1 LVGLAQEL
9 KVGILGS
16 EMSPFPALQAP
27 LVTIRT
33 ATSSDHD
40 ALQALDGAAPD
51 AGANLIQ
58 ARRDFFSRMA
68 AYDRTRV
75 LVAEVEGR
83 VVGVLCLALT
93 PVRVAGQ
100 PCPAGYSFNIR
111 VAPGQQ
117 TRGVGTR
124 LMNAGAEWLER
135 EGCRYVTGLIGVSN
149 DASMK
154 MVQALGW
161 ETVGR
166 FDYLILNLDRFGP
179 DPAVRI
185 RKVDALGDPAH
196 AAWRFGEV
204 SLHHFVPRYLVSELF
219 RPHPRGPYMGSLT
232 AFGPGGSAWVSLWD
246 DRVRRGLDP
255 SVVRAVKAY
264 DVTLKGAGGFRA
276 FSAIAYTLREAG
288 LDHVLMPLPH
298 DTATR
303 AVLEPYAGEIVEF
316 NFVIK
321 RLNGAGPLPPG
332 PIYFDIRH

>member
-1 LVGLAQEL
+1 
-9 KVGILGS
+9 
-16 EMSPFPALQAP
+16 MSSFPALRAP
-27 LVTIRT
+27 LVTIRM
-33 ATSSDHD
+33 ATPADDD
-40 ALQALDGAAPD
+40 ALQALEGAAPD
-51 AGANLIQ
+51 TGARLIQ
-58 ARRDFFSRMA
+58 ARRNFSSRLA

-75 LVAEVEGR
+75 LVAEQEQR

-100 PCPAGYSFNIR
+100 PCPAGYMFNIR
-111 VAPGQQ
+111 VEPGQQ

-124 LMNAGAEWLER
+124 LMKAGAEWLGS
-135 EGCRYVTGLIGVSN
+135 EGCRYATGLIGVSN
-149 DASMK
+149 DASMR
-154 MVQALGW
+154 MVGALGW
-161 ETVGR
+161 EAVGR
-166 FDYLILNLDRFGP
+166 FDYLILDLTRFEP

-219 RPHPRGPYMGSLT
+219 TPYPKGPYMGSLT

-255 SVVRAVKAY
+255 DVVRAVKAY
-264 DVTLKGAGGFRA
+264 DVTLKGQGGFRA
-276 FSAIAYTLREAG
+276 FAGIANTLREAG

-298 DTATR
+298 DRAMR
-303 AVLEPYAGEIVEF
+303 AVLEPYAAEIVEF
-316 NFVIK
+316 NFVVK

>member
-1 LVGLAQEL
+1 
-9 KVGILGS
+9 
-16 EMSPFPALQAP
+16 MSSSPALQTPA
-27 LVTIRT
+27 VTIRI
-33 ATSSDHD
+33 ATPADHD
-40 ALQALDGAAPD
+40 ALQALEGAAPD

-58 ARRDFFSRMA
+58 ARRNFFARMA

-75 LVAEVEGR
+75 LAAEQAHR

-93 PVRVAGQ
+93 PVRVAGR
-100 PCPAGYSFNIR
+100 PCSAGYMFNIR
-111 VAPGQQ
+111 VEPGQQ

-124 LMNAGAEWLER
+124 LMKAGAEWLER
-135 EGCRYVTGLIGVSN
+135 EGCQYATGLIGVSN

-154 MVQALGW
+154 MVGALGW
-161 ETVGR
+161 EAVAR
-166 FDYLILNLDRFGP
+166 FDYLILDLTRFEP
-179 DPAVRI
+179 DAAVRI

-219 RPHPRGPYMGSLT
+219 QPYPKGSYMGSLT

-255 SVVRAVKAY
+255 ERVRAVKAY
-264 DVTLKGAGGFRA
+264 DVTLKGEGGFRA
-276 FSAIAYTLREAG
+276 FSAIAATLREAG

-298 DTATR
+298 DAAAR

-332 PIYFDIRH
+332 PVYFDIRH

>member
-1 LVGLAQEL
+1 
-9 KVGILGS
+9 
-16 EMSPFPALQAP
+16 MSSVPALQIP
-27 LVTIRT
+27 VVTIRT
-33 ATSSDHD
+33 ATPADHD
-40 ALQALDGAAPD
+40 ALQALEGAAPD

-58 ARRDFFSRMA
+58 ARRNFFARMA
-68 AYDRTRV
+68 AYDRSRV
-75 LVAEVEGR
+75 LVAEQNHL

-93 PVRVAGQ
+93 PVRVAGR
-100 PCPAGYSFNIR
+100 PCSAGYMFNIR

-124 LMNAGAEWLER
+124 LMNAGAEWLEG
-135 EGCRYVTGLIGVSN
+135 EGCRYATGLIGVSN
-149 DASMK
+149 DASMR
-154 MVQALGW
+154 MVGALGW
-161 ETVGR
+161 EAVGR
-166 FDYLILNLDRFGP
+166 FDYLILDLARFEA

-219 RPHPRGPYMGSLT
+219 RPYPRGPYMGSLT

-255 SVVRAVKAY
+255 DRVRAVKAY
-264 DVTLKGAGGFRA
+264 DVTLKGNGGFRA
-276 FSAIAYTLREAG
+276 FAGIANTLREAG

-298 DTATR
+298 DPGMR
-303 AVLEPYAGEIVEF
+303 AVLEPYAAEIVEF

-332 PIYFDIRH
+332 PVYFDIRH

>member
-1 LVGLAQEL
+1 
-9 KVGILGS
+9 
-16 EMSPFPALQAP
+16 MSAFSALQAP
-27 LVTIRT
+27 LVTIRPAT
-33 ATSSDHD
+33 AADHD

-51 AGANLIQ
+51 SGARLLQ
-58 ARRDFFSRMA
+58 ARRNFFARMA

-75 LVAEVEGR
+75 LVAEQAHR
-83 VVGVLCLALT
+83 VVGVQCVALT
-93 PVRVAGQ
+93 AVRVAGR
-100 PCPAGYSFNIR
+100 PCLAGYSFNTR
-111 VAPGQQ
+111 VGPGQQ

-124 LMNAGAEWLER
+124 LLKAGAEWLEGQ
-135 EGCRYVTGLIGVSN
+135 GCQYVTGLIGVSN
-149 DASMK
+149 EASMK
-154 MVQALGW
+154 MVRAAGW
-161 ETVGR
+161 EAVAR

-179 DPAVRI
+179 DSAVRI

-219 RPHPRGPYMGSLT
+219 RPYPKGPYMGSLT

-246 DRVRRGLDP
+246 DRVQRGLDP
-255 SVVRAVKAY
+255 DVVRAVKAY

-276 FSAIAYTLREAG
+276 FSAIANTLREAG

-303 AVLEPYAGEIVEF
+303 AVLEPYAGEIVEL

>member
-1 LVGLAQEL
+1 
-9 KVGILGS
+9 
-16 EMSPFPALQAP
+16 MSSIPALQASS
-27 LVTIRT
+27 VTIRT
-33 ATSSDHD
+33 ATPADHD
-40 ALQALDGAAPD
+40 ALQALEGSAPD
-51 AGANLIQ
+51 AGAKLIQ
-58 ARRDFFSRMA
+58 ARRNFFARMA
-68 AYDRTRV
+68 AYHRSRV
-75 LVAEVEGR
+75 LVAEVEHQ
-83 VVGVLCLALT
+83 VVGVQCLALT

-100 PCPAGYSFNIR
+100 PCSAGYSFNTR

-117 TRGVGTR
+117 AQGLGTR
-124 LMNAGAEWLER
+124 LLKAGADWLEQQ
-135 EGCRYVTGLIGVSN
+135 GCRYVTGVIGVYN
-149 DASMK
+149 DASMR
-154 MVQALGW
+154 MVGALGW
-161 ETVGR
+161 EAVGR
-166 FDYLILNLDRFGP
+166 FDYMILDLARFEP

-219 RPHPRGPYMGSLT
+219 TPYPKGPYMGSLT

-255 SVVRAVKAY
+255 DVVRAVKAY
-264 DVTLKGAGGFRA
+264 DVTLKGQGGFRA
-276 FSAIAYTLREAG
+276 FAGIANTLREAG

-298 DTATR
+298 DPAMR
-303 AVLEPYAGEIVEF
+303 AVLDPYAAEIVEF

>member
-1 LVGLAQEL
+1 
-9 KVGILGS
+9 
-16 EMSPFPALQAP
+16 MSSIPALQAP
-27 LVTIRT
+27 SVTIRT
-33 ATSSDHD
+33 ATPADHD
-40 ALQALDGAAPD
+40 ALQALEGSAPD
-51 AGANLIQ
+51 AGAKLIQ
-58 ARRDFFSRMA
+58 ARRHFFARMA
-68 AYDRTRV
+68 AYHRSRV
-75 LVAEVEGR
+75 LVAEVEHQ
-83 VVGVLCLALT
+83 VVGVQCLALT

-100 PCPAGYSFNIR
+100 PCSAGYSFNTR

-117 TRGVGTR
+117 AQGLGTR
-124 LMNAGAEWLER
+124 LLKAGADWLEQQ
-135 EGCRYVTGLIGVSN
+135 GCRYVTGVIGVYN
-149 DASMK
+149 DASMR
-154 MVQALGW
+154 MVGALGW
-161 ETVGR
+161 EAVGR
-166 FDYLILNLDRFGP
+166 FDYMILDLARFEP

-219 RPHPRGPYMGSLT
+219 TPYPKGPYMGSLT

-255 SVVRAVKAY
+255 DVVRAVKAY
-264 DVTLKGAGGFRA
+264 DVTLKGQGGFRA
-276 FSAIAYTLREAG
+276 FAGIANTLREAG

-298 DTATR
+298 DPAMR
-303 AVLEPYAGEIVEF
+303 AVLDPYAAEIVEF

>member
-1 LVGLAQEL
+1 
-9 KVGILGS
+9 
-16 EMSPFPALQAP
+16 MSSIPALQAP
-27 LVTIRT
+27 SVTIRT
-33 ATSSDHD
+33 ATPADHD
-40 ALQALDGAAPD
+40 ALQALEGSAPD
-51 AGANLIQ
+51 AGAKLIQ
-58 ARRDFFSRMA
+58 ARRNFFARMA
-68 AYDRTRV
+68 AYHRSRV
-75 LVAEVEGR
+75 LVAEVEHQ
-83 VVGVLCLALT
+83 VVGVQCLALT

-100 PCPAGYSFNIR
+100 PCSAGYSFNTR

-117 TRGVGTR
+117 AQGLGTR
-124 LMNAGAEWLER
+124 LLKAGADWLEQQ
-135 EGCRYVTGLIGVSN
+135 GCRYVTGVIGVYN
-149 DASMK
+149 DASMR
-154 MVQALGW
+154 MVGALGW
-161 ETVGR
+161 EAVGR
-166 FDYLILNLDRFGP
+166 FDYMILDLARFEP

-219 RPHPRGPYMGSLT
+219 TPYPKGPYMGSLT

-255 SVVRAVKAY
+255 DVVRAVKAY
-264 DVTLKGAGGFRA
+264 DVTLKGQGGFRA
-276 FSAIAYTLREAG
+276 FAGIANTLREAG

-298 DTATR
+298 DPGMR
-303 AVLEPYAGEIVEF
+303 AVLDPYAAEIVEF